1 MSAGHL
7 EAYRTASSSTNMS
20 GREIEAAA
28 LTRCAL
34 LLSDC
39 RKNWD
44 APNRSVNLNEALR
57 INQRVWSILQG
68 ELTSPGNPLP
78 KKMKED
84 LLSLSIFI
92 DKRII
97 QIMADPVPEKLNI
110 IIDINLNIA
119 AGLSSSPN
127 KEEKE
132 AKVEEQKNVIDMPP
146 KGILQTNIRV

>member
-1 MSAGHL
+1 MSAAYL
-7 EAYRTASSSTNMS
+7 EAYKTAKNSIEMS

-39 RKNWD
+39 QKDWD
-44 APNRSVNLNEALR
+44 APNNDVNLTEALR

-68 ELTSPGNPLP
+68 ELTSADNPLP
-78 KKMKED
+78 KKLKED

-92 DKRII
+92 DRRII
-97 QIMADPVPEKLNI
+97 QVMAHPEPEKLNI

-119 AGLSSSPN
+119 AGLKSSPN
-127 KEEKE
+127 KEEKAE
-132 AKVEEQKNVIDMPP
+132 DDQNVIPMPP
-146 KGILQTNIRV
+146 QRLSQTGIRA

>member
-7 EAYRTASSSTNMS
+7 EAYKTASSSTKLS

-28 LTRCAL
+28 LNRCAL

-44 APNRSVNLNEALR
+44 APNRSVYLNEALR

-68 ELTSPGNPLP
+68 ELANPDNPLP
-78 KKMKED
+78 KKLKED

-97 QIMADPVPEKLNI
+97 QIMADPEPEKLNI

-119 AGLSSSPN
+119 AGLSSSSN
-127 KEEKE
+127 KAEKE
-132 AKVEEQKNVIDMPP
+132 AKAEERQSVIEISS
-146 KGILQTNIRV
+146 KGVLQTNIRV

>member
-1 MSAGHL
+1 MSAAYL
-7 EAYRTASSSTNMS
+7 EAYKTAKNSTEMS

-39 RKNWD
+39 QKDWD
-44 APNRSVNLNEALR
+44 AANSDVNLTEALR

-68 ELTSPGNPLP
+68 ELTSADNPLP
-78 KKMKED
+78 KKLKED

-97 QIMADPVPEKLNI
+97 QVMAHPEPEKLDI

-119 AGLSSSPN
+119 AGLKSSPN
-127 KEEKE
+127 KEEK
-132 AKVEEQKNVIDMPP
+132 AQNDQNVIPMPP
-146 KGILQTNIRV
+146 QRLSQTSIRA